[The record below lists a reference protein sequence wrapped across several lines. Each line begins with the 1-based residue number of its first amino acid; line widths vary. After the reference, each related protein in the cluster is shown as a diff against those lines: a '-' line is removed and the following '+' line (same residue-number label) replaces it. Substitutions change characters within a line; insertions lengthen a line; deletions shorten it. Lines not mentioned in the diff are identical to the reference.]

1 MEKQELFRIGDMAR
15 LFHVSVGSL
24 RHYEEMGLVQPEYVD
39 PDSGYR
45 YYSTRQ
51 FEPLNT
57 IRYLRVLDMPLAR
70 IGGFL
75 QNRNLDKIQEMLCQ
89 QRQTVMDKQRELKR
103 IQRKIET
110 RLRQLQDA
118 AACTK
123 DVVEVRELPPRRLA
137 YLRADFSID
146 SYEAPELDLSILAL
160 SQGQEDPLVFLGKV
174 GASISKENLLARQFG
189 QYNIVFLL
197 LEDEDQYGGSLE
209 ELPGETYATLRFC
222 GSHKDA
228 PAYYEKLVD
237 YIQANGYQITGSSK
251 ELTLIDFGLTCDPGQ
266 FVTEIQIP
274 IASAAGRSG
283 DAAASMS

>member
-24 RHYEEMGLVQPEYVD
+24 RHYEEMGLLRPEYVD
-39 PDSGYR
+39 PDTGYR

-57 IRYLRVLDMPLAR
+57 IRYLRVLDMPLAQ

-75 QNRNLDKIQEMLCQ
+75 QNRDLDRIQELLCQ
-89 QRQTVMDKQRELKR
+89 QRQAVVDKRRELERVEK
-103 IQRKIET
+103 KIET

-118 AACTK
+118 AACAK
-123 DVVEVRELPPRRLA
+123 DVVEVRALPPRRLA
-137 YLRADFSID
+137 YLRTDFSID

-160 SQGQEDPLVFLGKV
+160 SQGQKDPLVFLGKV
-174 GASISKENLLARQFG
+174 GAGISKENLLARQFG

-197 LEDEDQYGGSLE
+197 LEEEDQYGGSLE
-209 ELPGETYATLRFC
+209 ELPGETCAALRFC

-228 PAYYEKLVD
+228 PAYYKKLMD
-237 YIQANGYQITGSSK
+237 YIQANGYQITGFSK
-251 ELTLIDFGLTCDPGQ
+251 ELTLIDFGLTSDPGQ

-274 IASAAGRSG
+274 IAFPAN
-283 DAAASMS
+283 